1 MVLNIIDRRS
11 GSDSQGN
18 PIGVDGKYIV
28 SQLGTSDLITD
39 GDFLSPTRNVEL
51 PMLPANT
58 DYIVGGNGR
67 LVLIKRSAFLKN
79 NRDHHEVT
87 PDDSRA
93 ILKRALID
101 HSAVINDKPST
112 KPNYWVLVNINGKY
126 AIVTIDSDP
135 RKTHVEIV
143 GWRWSNL
150 TDVER
155 IKKRAIS
162 EGGQVLITNT
172 GAAGLSAL
180 QDNSNHKGSDYSET
194 SKDSCHS
201 H

>member
-1 MVLNIIDRRS
+1 MAYPTMKSNGTTQRCGTDN
-11 GSDSQGN
+11 QGN
-18 PIGVDGKYIV
+18 PIGDDGKFIV
-28 SQLGTSDLITD
+28 SRLETSRLIED
-39 GDFLSPTRNVEL
+39 ADFLNPTRNVEL
-51 PMLPANT
+51 SKLPANI
-58 DYIVGGNGR
+58 DSHVGGNGR
-67 LVLIKRSAFLKN
+67 SVLIKRSSFLKN
-79 NRDHHEVT
+79 NKDHNELT

-93 ILKRALID
+93 ILGRVLINQ
-101 HSAVINDKPST
+101 SLVINDKPAT

-180 QDNSNHKGSDYSET
+180 QDNSRH
-194 SKDSCHS
+194 KDSN
-201 H
+201 